1 MYRQLSMYPSVALH
15 DRERVRTRLVTR
27 ASSLIID
34 GVGSNPVWNSGFF
47 LELMLLL
54 NFKKILMILTLE
66 NNNTYYCMSPVKAHT
81 QNKWPHTSFRCQT
94 LRKIPS
100 LMSETQKFD
109 ITWKHVLC
117 VCDSDNIIQGNLTWK
132 FEQLHISPCHPL
144 TWDAARIYTWQISR
158 LILKQSNNTGNR
170 CNMHLC
176 KPKKNNKVL

>member
-66 NNNTYYCMSPVKAHT
+66 NNNTYYCMSPVKTHT
-81 QNKWPHTSFRCQT
+81 QNMFSHYLIRVSDAKLWEKFQVWCLKLRSLTSRGNMF
-94 LRKIPS
+94 
-100 LMSETQKFD
+100 
-109 ITWKHVLC
+109 C
-117 VCDSDNIIQGNLTWK
+117 VCATIIILYKEISPGNLNS
-132 FEQLHISPCHPL
+132 F
-144 TWDAARIYTWQISR
+144 IYH
-158 LILKQSNNTGNR
+158 LVILWLEMLQEFTLGK
-170 CNMHLC
+170 LAD
-176 KPKKNNKVL
+176 